1 MMSSE
6 SAVYWSGGFGTLGQ
20 RVPRR
25 HDVCR
30 ELDEFAL
37 ASGAMS
43 RWPVALITGASS
55 GIGRAIAVRLAAD
68 GSDLIVVA
76 RRQDRLEAL
85 AEELRAAHRVK
96 VDVLVAD
103 VTIPEQLAAV
113 EDRLRHGTPP
123 VDLLVNNAGA
133 GGQGA
138 FSEIPIEWQ
147 ESQIRLNVLAPVR
160 LTHAAL
166 ERMLSRGR
174 GGVLNVSSI
183 AGLQPMPHVATYAA
197 TKAYLSSFSHAVHEE
212 VRGTGVTVT
221 NLLPGF
227 TRTEFHDA
235 AGMNRSIVPG
245 PAWMSADVVAR
256 AGLRAVARGRA
267 QCVPGLIYRVLTGI
281 SNVTPWSISR
291 RILGA
296 VLRAP

>member
-1 MMSSE
+1 M
-6 SAVYWSGGFGTLGQ
+6 A
-20 RVPRR
+20 
-25 HDVCR
+25 
-30 ELDEFAL
+30 
-37 ASGAMS
+37 
-43 RWPVALITGASS
+43 RWPVALVTGASS
-55 GIGRAIAVRLAAD
+55 GIGRSIAVQLAAD

-76 RRQDRLEAL
+76 RRRDRLDAL
-85 AEELRAAHRVK
+85 AEELRAAHGVK

-103 VTIPEQLAAV
+103 VTVPEQLAAV

-133 GGQGA
+133 GAQGA
-138 FSEIPIEWQ
+138 FADIPLDRQ

-166 ERMLSRGR
+166 ERMLPRGH

-183 AGLQPMPHVATYAA
+183 AGLQPMPHVANYAA
-197 TKAYLSSFSHAVHEE
+197 TKAYLSSFSHALHEE
-212 VRGTGVTVT
+212 VRGKGIAVT

-227 TRTEFHDA
+227 TRTEFHNA
-235 AGMNRSIVPG
+235 ADLNRSIVPG
-245 PAWMSADVVAR
+245 LVWMTSDSVAR

-267 QCVPGLIYRVLTGI
+267 QCVPGLVYRILTSI
-281 SNVTPWSISR
+281 SALTPWSVSR

-296 VLRAP
+296 VLRS